1 MDSPMNSKS
10 GRTLTLIAKGSLV
23 DSRPERAYNRVI
35 ATKEREMNVV
45 LNTGGGGYWSNTK
58 TAVLVTD
65 IKLGYVADDKEFG
78 ELCVYFDTGT
88 WDVNKLGLIYTDK
101 QFLAELRKFLIQHGL
116 PGKDVDYSEQGMQGD
131 DYVSLDV
138 GAKFLQ
144 AWEAKF
150 NAFNTMAV

>member
-1 MDSPMNSKS
+1 
-10 GRTLTLIAKGSLV
+10 
-23 DSRPERAYNRVI
+23 
-35 ATKEREMNVV
+35 MNVV

-88 WDVNKLGLIYTDK
+88 WDIEELGLIYTDR
-101 QFLAELRKFLIQHGL
+101 QFLKELREFLEQHGL

-131 DYVSLDV
+131 NYVSLDV
-138 GAKFLQ
+138 GAKFLRV
-144 AWEAKF
+144 WEAKF
-150 NAFNTMAV
+150 NAFNTLAV